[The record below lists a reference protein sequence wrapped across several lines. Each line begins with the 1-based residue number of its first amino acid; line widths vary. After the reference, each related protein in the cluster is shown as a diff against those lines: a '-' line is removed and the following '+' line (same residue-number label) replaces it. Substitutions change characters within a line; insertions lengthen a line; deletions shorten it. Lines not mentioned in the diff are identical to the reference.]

1 MTAPQTIA
9 AIRAY
14 SPTLIAADAE
24 RIHVGT
30 AEGCSISIHADNLAD
45 MLRTWADAVDEAAG
59 RPPRGTFPLD
69 VIAWLASPPQ
79 HYPPAKHWK
88 PERRRSTPIVT
99 GVEFADGRR
108 TIVPDWDAAR
118 ARAYFFPDAVRVG
131 PARVVFVEDET

>member
-1 MTAPQTIA
+1 VTAPQTIA

-45 MLRTWADAVDEAAG
+45 MLRTWADAVDEATG
-59 RPPRGTFPLD
+59 RPPCAAFPLD

-79 HYPPAKHWK
+79 HYPPD
-88 PERRRSTPIVT
+88 ELCRRIVSRLEQAGVT
-99 GVEFADGRR
+99 GDLLNRMREH
-108 TIVPDWDAAR
+108 
-118 ARAYFFPDAVRVG
+118 VG
-131 PARVVFVEDET
+131 GAK